1 MTKFNETYT
10 KPKPK
15 PKKVV
20 VATVTKD
27 SDSSSDSD
35 KNFEDLIRESVKEA
49 IKREKELPTYNPV
62 IHNYDYYDEDEEEE
76 EQEQVNNN
84 NNKRKNKAKK
94 APARNIAK
102 KGDFPTLG
110 GGSGGPPTISK
121 SKPVDFPPKR
131 IPTEK
136 DFPSLQG
143 GGLVSKD
150 PPQSR
155 KEKRNKKPQN
165 KGPKVPNDG
174 GTYLLVQPEEPKNRN
189 EPMSYVIVDDNPFA
203 MKAKKSQKHKDK
215 NESSKPANNDFPK
228 LEQGKHHLLH
238 S

>member
-1 MTKFNETYT
+1 MTKYNETYT

-20 VATVTKD
+20 VATVPKD

-35 KNFEDLIRESVKEA
+35 KNFQDLIRESVKEA

-62 IHNYDYYDEDEEEE
+62 IHNYDYYDEEEEEE
-76 EQEQVNNN
+76 EQEQVY
-84 NNKRKNKAKK
+84 KNKNKPKK

-110 GGSGGPPTISK
+110 GGNGGPPTISK
-121 SKPVDFPPKR
+121 SKPVEFPPKR

-150 PPQSR
+150 PPQTR
-155 KEKRNKKPQN
+155 KEKRNKKPEN

-189 EPMSYVIVDDNPFA
+189 EPISYVIVDDNPFA
-203 MKAKKSQKHKDK
+203 MKAKKSQKNKDK
-215 NESSKPANNDFPK
+215 NESSKPVMKNDFPN
-228 LEQGKHHLLH
+228 LEQGK
-238 S
+238 